1 MRRICVDKSI
11 YSKCLAEPGE
21 PINQTVAKKLP
32 HFKFD
37 AHPTPSY
44 RVYYKPQHN
53 VTQGNVTQRAKRRDA
68 TRRVDNLRRSRN
80 VRIGRLRRMLR
91 LRGCC
96 CCRCCGSLSGSVRS
110 SFFPP
115 IYLSAYFI
123 FFFVACERATPA
135 ALLSVFFHLVFGLG
149 FYQKDHI

>member
-1 MRRICVDKSI
+1 MRRIYVDKSI

-44 RVYYKPQHN
+44 RVQYKPQHN
-53 VTQGNVTQRAKRRDA
+53 VTQGNVTQRAKRR
-68 TRRVDNLRRSRN
+68 VDNLRRSRN
-80 VRIGRLRRMLR
+80 VRIVRLRRMLR

-115 IYLSAYFI
+115 SIYLSA
-123 FFFVACERATPA
+123 FFFLFLLRANA
-135 ALLSVFFHLVFGLG
+135 RRR
-149 FYQKDHI
+149 QRC